1 MTSFSFLSGYL
12 EQVVSNVKIVMWR
25 CWDVALH
32 VSNDLSSGRIRAELW
47 NLFHAWKD
55 PPGLCD
61 PSVIIGAGWALEET
75 L

>member
-1 MTSFSFLSGYL
+1 
-12 EQVVSNVKIVMWR
+12 MW
-25 CWDVALH
+25 CSWDIALH
-32 VSNDLSSGRIRAELW
+32 ASRERIRAELW

-55 PPGLCD
+55 PLGPCD